1 MQGGGVPSKRILI
14 VDDEASIRNLLREF
28 LTELGTETACACNG
42 LDALEQVQKFDPDL
56 VIIDLVMPEQE
67 GIETI
72 RTLRKTRKDLKIIA
86 VSGAF
91 SGQFLRTAELL
102 GANAVMPKPLD
113 LKELARLVNNLLG

>member
-1 MQGGGVPSKRILI
+1 MPAKRILI
-14 VDDEASIRNLLREF
+14 VDDEASIRSLLKEF
-28 LTELGTETACACNG
+28 LTGLGFETACACNG
-42 LDALEQVQKFDPDL
+42 LDALEQVQSFDPDL
-56 VIIDLVMPEQE
+56 LIIDLVMPERE

-72 RTLRKTRKDLKIIA
+72 RTLRKTRKDLMIIA

-113 LKELARLVNNLLG
+113 LQELERLATNLIS

>member
-1 MQGGGVPSKRILI
+1 LPAKRILI
-14 VDDEASIRNLLREF
+14 VDDEASIRDLLTDF
-28 LTELGTETACACNG
+28 LTELGFETALACNG
-42 LDALEQVQKFDPDL
+42 MDALEQTKSFDPDL
-56 VIIDLVMPEQE
+56 AIIDLVMPEQE

-113 LKELARLVNNLLG
+113 LQELERLVQKLIG